1 MELVEAADLL
11 GIQMDDL
18 QVCEIFPLMH
28 KHLYV
33 DQLFVGESFSLLCP
47 CTLIIVCRRWE

>member
-33 DQLFVGESFSLLCP
+33 VQLFVGESFCLLCP
-47 CTLIIVCRRWE
+47 CTLIIIC

>member
-18 QVCEIFPLMH
+18 QVCERSYTSIDV
-28 KHLYV
+28 KTSIYV
-33 DQLFVGESFSLLCP
+33 VKLFVGESFSPFCPFKLL
-47 CTLIIVCRRWE
+47 LFG